1 MLFWLVFIL
10 EVVLSHTPGNT
21 SINQSAWLS
30 SVTRVNEGLLRK
42 VTHVVLF
49 AILSFTVHLSWP
61 ETSLWARVGVVVAWS
76 ILDEVTKIPIPGR
89 HCNLVD
95 VVLNLVGT
103 GIGCMIQILLL

>member
-30 SVTRVNEGLLRK
+30 SVTRVNEGVLRK
-42 VTHVVLF
+42 ITHILLF
-49 AILSFTVHLSWP
+49 ALLSFTAGQ
-61 ETSLWARVGVVVAWS
+61 TKSLLLLVVAWS
-76 ILDEVTKIPIPGR
+76 ILDEITKIPIPGR

-95 VVLNLVGT
+95 MVLNLVGT